1 MNSGLLQAYRPRRLD
16 CAILYHP
23 VEKAWNFSHISPTG
37 DIFHHV
43 SPSHVMGYGDVMV
56 MEKNNSIN
64 RCHSIGCQNVWLS
77 ECRRQGVRGA
87 GERPLS
93 HTDVLSTNLSVREF
107 KIRGIVGWVENAAVH
122 RSCCLSSS
130 CRHSWAFPSML
141 VWERPWR
148 IQSELLMQ
156 WLFRHNSSV
165 HHLTCVLKEGNLG
178 IISSSFVRTDKT
190 LSALQE

>member
-1 MNSGLLQAYRPRRLD
+1 
-16 CAILYHP
+16 
-23 VEKAWNFSHISPTG
+23 
-37 DIFHHV
+37 
-43 SPSHVMGYGDVMV
+43 MGYGDVMV

-64 RCHSIGCQNVWLS
+64 RCHSLVVRMSGWVSVDDKVCGVQ
-77 ECRRQGVRGA
+77 VRG
-87 GERPLS
+87 LS
-93 HTDVLSTNLSVREF
+93 VTLMCCQHLSVREF

-156 WLFRHNSSV
+156 WLFRHSSSV
-165 HHLTCVLKEGNLG
+165 HHLTCVSWRREVLELFDPPSWGQTKPWVLFRNKLFWGEQIFLTAASLSSGPNPQ
-178 IISSSFVRTDKT
+178 IVPSSTDWPDTSSFPPH
-190 LSALQE
+190 